1 MTNLKEISD
10 AQNKP
15 LQWIQY
21 QVVNPKTICIQDTLN
36 ILSSVHSY
44 VDSHMRVHMY
54 TRACTHMYIITEE
67 KQVMNLKGVD
77 TGIWQRLKGGK

>member
-1 MTNLKEISD
+1 MTNLKKISD

-36 ILSSVHSY
+36 ILSSVY
-44 VDSHMRVHMY
+44 SHMRVHMY
-54 TRACTHMYIITEE
+54 TCACTQMYVITEE